1 MPLPMPLPA
10 VEPEAVTAP
19 VAAPAPT
26 PGPDAAPASGRRRV
40 VLVDTEDDSRRLL
53 ASGLEDLGVEVVELK
68 RGQEVLPSLEKHTP
82 ALVVLDPDLPDLHGF
97 EVLRRMGEVD
107 RLASVPVVLLSG
119 RYNGWRFAAD
129 LKDTFGVRA
138 FLPKPFGIVEAAA
151 CIEGVLES
159 RGDER
164 PSELPITPDADRAL
178 KAGTEAYQRGDFE
191 AAVQHLEKGVLAAP
205 DSYRMHYQLA
215 LLLGR
220 RGELFRAISE
230 LECSV
235 GLFAGFFPALKN
247 LALLYE
253 KAGFRKKALEAWE
266 RAVPA
271 APDEATRGQIKERVL
286 SLL

>member
-1 MPLPMPLPA
+1 L
-10 VEPEAVTAP
+10 VV
-19 VAAPAPT
+19 
-26 PGPDAAPASGRRRV
+26 DA
-40 VLVDTEDDSRRLL
+40 EDDSRRLL
-53 ASGLEDLGVEVVELK
+53 ASGLGDLGVEVVEFK
-68 RGQEVLPSLEKHTP
+68 RALEALAAMEKRTP
-82 ALVVLDPDLPDLHGF
+82 AMLILDPELPDLHGF
-97 EVLRRMGEVD
+97 ELLRRMGEVD
-107 RLASVPVVLLSG
+107 RLSAVPVVLVS
-119 RYNGWRFAAD
+119 RQYNGWRFAAD
-129 LKDTFGVRA
+129 LRDAFGVRV

-151 CIEGVLES
+151 RIEGVLGA

-178 KAGTEAYQRGDFE
+178 RAGTEAYQRGDYE
-191 AAVQHLEKGVLAAP
+191 AAVQHLELGVRAAP
-205 DSYRMHYQLA
+205 ESYRMHYQLA

-220 RGELFRAISE
+220 RGELFRAIAE

-235 GLFAGFFPALKN
+235 GLYAGFFPALKN

-266 RAVPA
+266 RAVPT